1 MLTTLGFVLSKK
13 DVGEYD
19 REYCFFT
26 KNYGKIKLI
35 AKSVRK
41 PLSKL
46 SGQLEP
52 PSLMEI
58 VFVPNNDKGLITTAL
73 VKKNYLKVRKIL
85 EKQKTYNTIVNTV
98 ESLTEYKQK
107 DLLMWELLKNTIE
120 NLNNNNW
127 KIIEID
133 FLAKFLKELGFS
145 PNVEYCIN
153 CQKKIKN
160 EVNIYFDSDRWGFC
174 CDKCKPGKC
183 EKISLQTF
191 KSLSILLTL
200 SLKEIFTREL
210 DEPILA
216 QYMNIK
222 NLLLKY
228 LKQIKKY
235 F

>member
-1 MLTTLGFVLSKK
+1 MLTTLGIVLSKK

-52 PSLMEI
+52 PSLIEV

-73 VKKNYLKVRKIL
+73 VKKNYLKVRRIL
-85 EKQKTYNTIVNTV
+85 EKQKTYNTIVRTI
-98 ESLTEYKQK
+98 EELTEYKHK
-107 DLLMWELLKNTIE
+107 DLIMWGLLKNTID
-120 NLNNNNW
+120 NLNNYEW
-127 KIIEID
+127 KLIEID
-133 FLAKFLKELGFS
+133 FLAKFLKVLGFS
-145 PNVEYCIN
+145 PNVEHCIK
-153 CQKKIKN
+153 CQRKILN
-160 EVNIYFDSDRWGFC
+160 EVNIYFDNEHWGFC
-174 CDKCKPGKC
+174 CEKCKNIKN
-183 EKISLQTF
+183 EKVTLQVF
-191 KSLSILLTL
+191 KILSILLTL
-200 SLKEIFTREL
+200 PLKEILNREL
-210 DEPILA
+210 DEPILI
-216 QYMNIK
+216 QYKKIQS
-222 NLLLKY
+222 LLNKY